1 MYIENIPTFN
11 CHIIRYIFEIRS
23 PRKISSRPCPDTIYL
38 RTRENICNKR
48 IRDVV
53 LSHIGRRTS
62 EGKEPPRYRPCHPSL
77 STLSDPPPS
86 ARPPHISLPLHPVS
100 SDFQLKLFRP
110 TLCLFPSFPPAWS
123 VRLFIFQDF
132 PLMPEGSE
140 KEGLERAFLS
150 LSGHST
156 TKIF

>member
-1 MYIENIPTFN
+1 MYIENIPTFDR
-11 CHIIRYIFEIRS
+11 HIIRDIFEIRG

-53 LSHIGRRTS
+53 LSHIGCRTS
-62 EGKEPPRYRPCHPSL
+62 EGKEPPCYRPCHPSPL
-77 STLSDPPPS
+77 YPFRPSTPS
-86 ARPPHISLPLHPVS
+86 ARPFHVSLPRVS

-110 TLCLFPSFPPAWS
+110 TLCLFPSFPPAQS

-132 PLMPEGSE
+132 SLMPEGSE

-150 LSGHST
+150 PSGHST
-156 TKIF
+156 TKIS